1 MRMMLKAV
9 VDTESGNRAV
19 ADGTVQ
25 KTIQETVERLRP
37 EAVYF
42 VGDEGCRSLWA
53 VIDMTD
59 SSQMPEIAEPLFQM
73 GARVTMTPCMNL
85 EDMQKG
91 MAALG

>member
-9 VDTESGNRAV
+9 VDTESGNRAL
-19 ADGTVQ
+19 AEGSME
-25 KTIQETVERLRP
+25 KTIRETVERLHP

-59 SSQMPEIAEPLFQM
+59 AAQLPVVSEPLFQM
-73 GARVTMTPCMNL
+73 GARVTISPCMNL
-85 EDMQKG
+85 EDLERG
-91 MAALG
+91 LSALH